1 MVKIQKLDKKDRP
14 REKLL
19 AKGAENLTD
28 IELIQIIIGSGVKNA
43 DVTKISKQIKKLLDT
58 NGYKIISEQLT
69 AIKGVSTATATKLV
83 ALFELAEREFKD
95 FTIIDSAEK
104 AAMLVPELKD
114 TKQEHLIVLSLDG
127 ANRLIQKRLISIGT
141 LNASLVHPREVFAD
155 PITDRA
161 ASIIVIHNH
170 PSGTPEPRDADIQIT
185 KRLQDAGKLL
195 GINVLDHIIIAKN
208 NIYSFTDD
216 NTLQPE

>member
-1 MVKIQKLDKKDRP
+1 MTKIQNLDKNERP

-19 AKGAENLTD
+19 AKGAQNLTD
-28 IELIQIIIGSGVKNA
+28 LELIQIIIGSGVKGA
-43 DVTKISKQIKKLLDT
+43 DVTKISRQIKKLIDT
-58 NGYKIISEQLT
+58 NGYKITLEQLT

-104 AAMLVPELKD
+104 AVALVPELKD
-114 TKQEHLIVLSLDG
+114 AKQEHLIVLSLDG

-170 PSGTPEPRDADIQIT
+170 PSGSLNPSTADLEVTQ
-185 KRLQDAGKLL
+185 RLRTAGEIL
-195 GINVLDHIIIAKN
+195 GINLIDHAVVTKN
-208 NIYSFTDD
+208 GHATINF
-216 NTLQPE
+216 P

>member
-127 ANRLIQKRLISIGT
+127 ANRLSQKRLISIGT

>member
-170 PSGTPEPRDADIQIT
+170 PSGTPEPSDADIQIT

>member
-170 PSGTPEPRDADIQIT
+170 PSGTPEPSDADIQIT

-195 GINVLDHIIIAKN
+195 GIFIGIA
-208 NIYSFTDD
+208 YSPFYF
-216 NTLQPE
+216 

>member
-19 AKGAENLTD
+19 NKGAQNLTD
-28 IELIQIIIGSGVKNA
+28 LELLQIIVGSGTKDA
-43 DVTKISKQIKKLLDT
+43 DVTKISRNIKKLIDT
-58 NGYKIISEQLT
+58 NGYKITIVQLT

-95 FTIIDSAEK
+95 FAIIDSAEK
-104 AAMLVPELKD
+104 AAAIVPELKD
-114 TKQEHLIVLSLDG
+114 AKQEHLIVLSLDG

-141 LNASLVHPREVFAD
+141 LNSSLVHPREVFAD

-170 PSGTPEPRDADIQIT
+170 PSGTLEPSDADTQVT
-185 KRLQDAGKLL
+185 KRLKDAGKLL
-195 GINVLDHIIIAKN
+195 GINLLDHVIVTN
-208 NIYSFTDD
+208 NNYYSFSEMQST
-216 NTLQPE
+216 Q

>member
-19 AKGAENLTD
+19 SKGAQNLTD
-28 IELIQIIIGSGVKNA
+28 LELIQIVIGSGVQGA
-43 DVTKISKQIKKLLDT
+43 DVTKISRQIKKLLDT
-58 NGYKIISEQLT
+58 NGYKITIEQLT

-104 AAMLVPELKD
+104 AAALVPELKD

-161 ASIIVIHNH
+161 ASIIVMHNH
-170 PSGTPEPRDADIQIT
+170 PSGTPDPSDADIQIT

-195 GINVLDHIIIAKN
+195 GINLLDHIIIAKSGH
-208 NIYSFTDD
+208 YSFADEGA
-216 NTLQPE
+216 L